1 MNNLHFWLVVVVV
14 VTFCLVLI
22 LPLSDQSRIE
32 KAFEVWK
39 AHNEHSEMTFKD
51 WQLLRSTN
59 SL

>member
-1 MNNLHFWLVVVVV
+1 MSRLDICYLGIFAII
-14 VTFCLVLI
+14 I
-22 LPLSDQSRIE
+22 LLWWNSGEKSRIE

-39 AHNEHSEMTFKD
+39 AHNEYSEMTFED